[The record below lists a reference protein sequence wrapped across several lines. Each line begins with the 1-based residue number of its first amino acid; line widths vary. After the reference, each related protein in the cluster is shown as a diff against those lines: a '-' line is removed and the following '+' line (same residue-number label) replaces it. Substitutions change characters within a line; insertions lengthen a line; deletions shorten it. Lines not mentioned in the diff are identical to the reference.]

1 MKLQNWLVSER
12 GWGLLNRGQG
22 ISDDGVLA
30 LHKPVGHTHDSFEDL
45 TEESNLHLQ
54 RDVDDGRDVTPVGD
68 VRGVSPVR
76 DVTGVRSVTPVGDVT
91 GVTSVT
97 DVRSVTPL
105 ARETDATLDT
115 KVDIKETEAF
125 AQNKSLLHIGEIPIH
140 ENTDTLS
147 LGKLLDN
154 EEGDSVTS
162 SENLPSQDRE
172 DTISL
177 GRVPGVGEEQPA
189 SDQSP
194 LFPESWPESV
204 ASYSNMA
211 SLEHLPPLLSY
222 DKDEETGLS
231 PPLISQQLS
240 EPQQVRY

>member
-1 MKLQNWLVSER
+1 M
-12 GWGLLNRGQG
+12 
-22 ISDDGVLA
+22 SDDGVLA
-30 LHKPVGHTHDSFEDL
+30 LHKPVGHTHGSFEDL

-54 RDVDDGRDVTPVGD
+54 RDVDGGRDVTPVND
-68 VRGVSPVR
+68 VRGVSPVG
-76 DVTGVRSVTPVGDVT
+76 DVTGVTSVTPVGDVT

-97 DVRSVTPL
+97 DVGGVVDTE
-105 ARETDATLDT
+105 ALDT
-115 KVDIKETEAF
+115 EVGNSDVKEAEAST
-125 AQNKSLLHIGEIPIH
+125 QNEGLSHVGEIPNN
-140 ENTDTLS
+140 ENTDVIS

-154 EEGDSVTS
+154 EESDCVNS
-162 SENLPSQDRE
+162 SEKE

-177 GRVPGVGEEQPA
+177 ERVAGVDEEEPTG
-189 SDQSP
+189 DQSP

-231 PPLISQQLS
+231 PPLTSQQLS
-240 EPQQVRY
+240 EPRQVRH